1 MAELFESDSWALL
14 PHEDVLEVL
23 LSLVEKNCLSSTLPE
38 NRTLFTEVSP
48 TKCAFFGKVSHSP
61 ASASPRRRVYLQAH
75 ASGHGRSET
84 TIHRR

>member
-14 PHEDVLEVL
+14 PHVDVLEVL

-48 TKCAFFGKVSHSP
+48 TKCAFFGKVSHSF
-61 ASASPRRRVYLQAH
+61 ALAATCCRICVTAH
-75 ASGHGRSET
+75 ASGHGGSET